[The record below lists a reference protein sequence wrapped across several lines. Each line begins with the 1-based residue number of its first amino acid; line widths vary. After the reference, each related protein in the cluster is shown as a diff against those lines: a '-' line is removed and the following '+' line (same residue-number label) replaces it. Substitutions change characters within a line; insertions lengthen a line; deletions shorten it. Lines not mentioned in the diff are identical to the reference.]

1 MTPTQ
6 KELLAEVERRVADS
20 IMEPGTAELIRKL
33 IVRADNDDEA
43 IKVMQLGTTYK
54 RTGLH
59 FDHRLER
66 TTSDIHYLR
75 RNEALSFHTDDSKPV
90 HRLIIGDNYPALQN
104 LLVQYRSKV
113 DVIYIDPPYGKDSMG
128 EFAKTNYENALT
140 RDNLLS
146 MLWPRLQ
153 LAKML
158 LSDSGVIL
166 CSIDDRNQAYVKC
179 LFDEVFGER
188 NFVANF
194 IWKSRQNKDNRNIT
208 GVSIDHEY
216 VVCYSKQNVERIFRG
231 SERKENQYSN
241 PDNDPRGPWASSN
254 MSGLLDESQRPNCHY
269 DLINPYTGVNYG
281 KPQMGWRYD
290 KNTMTKLI
298 EDNRIIWPDKIGG
311 RPRRKT
317 FLSEVSNLLPGFSSI
332 IGEKIYTRAGT
343 KQLDEIFSERIFGF
357 PKPMELLVGLFD
369 QVTANDSIILDFF
382 AGSGTTGH
390 AVLELNRQEAEAGNL
405 LKERKPEGRRQFIL
419 VQLDEKTDTTPGG
432 IARDVTAERL
442 RRIMT
447 GKASDGSSDFDWLKK
462 HRPYGGNLEV
472 LELATVADFEHT
484 EGKTPADVID
494 ETLYGLP
501 PFTHLRDK
509 MDWLCTHFPQTQK
522 SLD

>member
-20 IMEPGTAELIRKL
+20 IMEPGTAELMRKL

-66 TTSDIHYLR
+66 STSDIHYLL
-75 RNEALSFHTDDSKPV
+75 RNEALSFHTDDNKPV

-128 EFAKTNYENALT
+128 EFAKTNYENAIT

-153 LAKML
+153 LTKML
-158 LSDSGVIL
+158 LSDHGVIF

-216 VVCYSKQNVERIFRG
+216 IVCYSKQSVDRIFRG

-254 MSGLLDESQRPNCHY
+254 MAGLLDESQRPNCHY
-269 DLINPYTGVNYG
+269 DLINPNTGVNYG

-343 KQLDEIFSERIFGF
+343 KQLDEVFSERIFGF

-472 LELATVADFEHT
+472 LELATVTDFEHT

-509 MDWLCTHFPQTQK
+509 MDWLCANFPQTQK